1 LLGKADQS
9 LGNANKTQR
18 IVKRT
23 KRDAASKAL
32 AERLDALVP
41 NLDIDSLKKALITV
55 PVIELQLEW
64 HRKFDSDVPMKST
77 LSNKALKLE
86 ALVAAVK
93 RHNSGKAVKSNLPIN
108 ASTQD
113 NAMDLDNID
122 TEEEMED
129 EDMDLD

>member
-1 LLGKADQS
+1 
-9 LGNANKTQR
+9 
-18 IVKRT
+18 
-23 KRDAASKAL
+23 
-32 AERLDALVP
+32 
-41 NLDIDSLKKALITV
+41 
-55 PVIELQLEW
+55 
-64 HRKFDSDVPMKST
+64 MKST